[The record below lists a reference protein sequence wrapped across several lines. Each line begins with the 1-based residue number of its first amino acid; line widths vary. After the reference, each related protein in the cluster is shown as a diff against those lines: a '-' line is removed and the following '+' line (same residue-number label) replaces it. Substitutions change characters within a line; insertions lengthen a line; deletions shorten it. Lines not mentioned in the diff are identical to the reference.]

1 MDLLFVK
8 RHNVCAFLNANDP
21 KAAEFIPVLNFLANS
36 NVSFAISNNLSVFET
51 SIREFWETVEIITI
65 ENVEHIRAT
74 VLGQEVLLSEATVRE
89 VMQFN
94 DNPDAPIEFPIF
106 YVKECFR
113 RLGHPNEFKSGQ
125 IIKNSLPSHW
135 RYIVHV
141 FIHCLSIR
149 KGGFDSANN
158 TLGSAILGIIKGRDY
173 NFSGFIFRQ
182 LKDNL
187 TGAVKEKFLAY
198 PRLLQIII
206 NHLHPE
212 LQQGGN
218 IFMFD
223 HMIAKTLSYMRST
236 NKRTNMAIADVP
248 LFGHIIGEEE
258 EFIPDIDP
266 DLEEEN
272 SSSEE
277 EEMEVEQDQG
287 NPPIDEAEIEINIPI
302 IQEEEQPII
311 EPVIEAPFVEQIQ
324 IIQEPAV
331 NVKAGMHEIEEE
343 VAESSGTLDAGIY
356 GSDYYKSDSDD
367 RTMHLASSSK
377 RQVESGSDFEKEE
390 PKAKKIK
397 TGFEDLSS
405 SSDSL
410 LATPQPS
417 PQPSPQPT
425 PQPTPQPSPQQSPI
439 HTTPTSPTHDSTSPL
454 PRVKTIS
461 LELKK
466 MQDKIQEKDEEI
478 EGLKTNLHDVQ
489 EEVKDLK
496 LEVGGLHTQIE
507 VQQTQLETQ
516 QKLISKQKE
525 EFKALAEAV
534 EQLKASMVKPVQ
546 KQPTTSTAQGETTS
560 VVEPS
565 SPDLVTNPESALT
578 IFAGHTEKTKEAVE
592 VKVEGTELNLPS
604 ASERRDA
611 RKRGKGTS
619 TEIETVI
626 LDEEDIPS
634 DDELNALLDDIE
646 NYGYNDLYPEIL
658 TTEEKETERT
668 RYFTEDGDEIQTLS
682 DEEKGEED
690 VQINL
695 IKTVTPEP
703 TTTVSESK
711 TAQDPPSVTPEPPI
725 SRKSWFKKIIQEETP
740 KTYEWIAE
748 HQELKRPPIGW
759 KYDAE
764 RKLFIIRRCRGG
776 VQHFKNMTDFQT
788 LPFYDLMDLAKLPLQ
803 NRGKVMMAYDFEKF
817 LHSQVNND
825 FKGMKPRKTQKKISK
840 TRFHHKTNKPYVF
853 LRYKPA
859 QTHKTITIPKS
870 VPVQLQTFRKWYY
883 DPIIGSAVIECEGKE
898 DITIFEPMELLK
910 FQPEDLE
917 ILFQNHIQAYSDEDE
932 ADAKAYQ
939 RVVSLNVKPFIPR
952 TTEGP
957 AA

>member
-1 MDLLFVK
+1 M
-8 RHNVCAFLNANDP
+8 
-21 KAAEFIPVLNFLANS
+21 
-36 NVSFAISNNLSVFET
+36 
-51 SIREFWETVEIITI
+51 
-65 ENVEHIRAT
+65 
-74 VLGQEVLLSEATVRE
+74 
-89 VMQFN
+89 
-94 DNPDAPIEFPIF
+94 
-106 YVKECFR
+106 
-113 RLGHPNEFKSGQ
+113 
-125 IIKNSLPSHW
+125 
-135 RYIVHV
+135 

-149 KGGFDSANN
+149 KGGFDSANS

-198 PRLLQIII
+198 PRFLQIII

-218 IFMFD
+218 TFVFD

-236 NKRTNMAIADVP
+236 NKRTNKAIADVP

-272 SSSEE
+272 LSSEE

-287 NPPIDEAEIEINIPI
+287 NAPIDEAEIEINVPNV
-302 IQEEEQPII
+302 QEQEQPII

-331 NVKAGMHEIEEE
+331 IVEAGMLEAEEE

-367 RTMHLASSSK
+367 RTKHLASSSK
-377 RQVESGSDFEKEE
+377 WQVESGSDYEVEE
-390 PKAKKIK
+390 PRAKKIK
-397 TGFEDLSS
+397 TGMENLSS

-417 PQPSPQPT
+417 PQQTPQPSPQPT
-425 PQPTPQPSPQQSPI
+425 PQPTPLPSPQQSPI
-439 HTTPTSPTHDSTSPL
+439 HTTPTSPPHDSTSPDK
-454 PRVKTIS
+454 VQ
-461 LELKK
+461 KK
-466 MQDKIQEKDEEI
+466 DKEI
-478 EGLKTNLHDVQ
+478 EGLKSNLHDVQ

-507 VQQTQLETQ
+507 SQQTQLKTQ
-516 QKLISKQKE
+516 QRLISQQKE

-534 EQLKASMVKPVQ
+534 EQLKASMIKPVQ
-546 KQPTTSTAQGETTS
+546 QQPTTSTAQRETTS

-565 SPDLVTNPESALT
+565 SPAIVTNPESALIVFT
-578 IFAGHTEKTKEAVE
+578 GNAEKTKEAVE
-592 VKVEGTELNLPS
+592 VKVEEPELDLPLV
-604 ASERRDA
+604 SERRDA
-611 RKRGKGTS
+611 RKKGKGTS
-619 TEIETVI
+619 SEIETVI

-634 DDELNALLDDIE
+634 DDELNALLDEIE
-646 NYGYNDLYPEIL
+646 NYGYFI
-658 TTEEKETERT
+658 EEGE
-668 RYFTEDGDEIQTLS
+668 EIQTLS

-690 VQINL
+690 VQVNL
-695 IKTVTPEP
+695 IKTITPEP
-703 TTTVSESK
+703 TTKVSHSSP
-711 TAQDPPSVTPEPPI
+711 AQDPTSVAPESPI

-764 RKLFIIRRCRGG
+764 RKLFIIRRYRG
-776 VQHFKNMTDFQT
+776 
-788 LPFYDLMDLAKLPLQ
+788 DLAKLPLQ
-803 NRGKVMMAYDFEKF
+803 NPGKVMMAYDFEKF

-840 TRFHHKTNKPYVF
+840 TRFHPKTNKPYVF

-917 ILFQNHIQAYSDEDE
+917 VLFQNHIQAYSDEDE
-932 ADAKAYQ
+932 VDAKAYQ
-939 RVVSLNVKPFIPR
+939 RIVSLHVKPFIPR
-952 TTEGP
+952 TSEGL
-957 AA
+957 AS

>member
-36 NVSFAISNNLSVFET
+36 NISFAISNNLPVFET
-51 SIREFWETVEIITI
+51 SIREFWETAEIITV

-74 VLGQEVLLSEATVRE
+74 VLGQEVLFSEATVRE
-89 VMQFN
+89 VLQLN

-113 RLGHPNEFKSGQ
+113 RLGHPDEFK
-125 IIKNSLPSHW
+125 
-135 RYIVHV
+135 
-141 FIHCLSIR
+141 
-149 KGGFDSANN
+149 
-158 TLGSAILGIIKGRDY
+158 TILGITKGRDY

-198 PRLLQIII
+198 PRFLQIII

-218 IFMFD
+218 IFVFD

-236 NKRTNMAIADVP
+236 NKRTNRAIADVP
-248 LFGHIIGEEE
+248 LFGHIIGEEEE

-277 EEMEVEQDQG
+277 EKEMEVEQDQG

-311 EPVIEAPFVEQIQ
+311 QPVIEAPFVEQIQ

-331 NVKAGMHEIEEE
+331 NVEAGMHEAEEE
-343 VAESSGTLDAGIY
+343 IAESSETLDAGIY

-377 RQVESGSDFEKEE
+377 RQVESGSDFEEEE

-417 PQPSPQPT
+417 PQPTPQPTPQPSPQPT
-425 PQPTPQPSPQQSPI
+425 PQPTPQPSPQPSPQQSPI
-439 HTTPTSPTHDSTSPL
+439 HTTPTSPTHDSTSHV
-454 PRVKTIS
+454 PRVKTLS

-466 MQDKIQEKDEEI
+466 IQDKLQEKDEEI

-507 VQQTQLETQ
+507 IQQTQLETQ
-516 QKLISKQKE
+516 QRLISQQKE
-525 EFKALAEAV
+525 EFKALAEVV
-534 EQLKASMVKPVQ
+534 EQLKTSMVKPVQ

-565 SPDLVTNPESALT
+565 SPDLVTNPESALRGCLGLLFKQLINLLPFSKSNPKHPLT

-611 RKRGKGTS
+611 RKRGKRTS

-626 LDEEDIPS
+626 LDEEDITS

-646 NYGYNDLYPEIL
+646 NFGYNDLYPEIL

-703 TTTVSESK
+703 TTTVSESGP
-711 TAQDPPSVTPEPPI
+711 AQVVCYELYA
-725 SRKSWFKKIIQEETP
+725 
-740 KTYEWIAE
+740 KTY
-748 HQELKRPPIGW
+748 
-759 KYDAE
+759 
-764 RKLFIIRRCRGG
+764 
-776 VQHFKNMTDFQT
+776 
-788 LPFYDLMDLAKLPLQ
+788 
-803 NRGKVMMAYDFEKF
+803 KF
-817 LHSQVNND
+817 
-825 FKGMKPRKTQKKISK
+825 
-840 TRFHHKTNKPYVF
+840 
-853 LRYKPA
+853 
-859 QTHKTITIPKS
+859 
-870 VPVQLQTFRKWYY
+870 
-883 DPIIGSAVIECEGKE
+883 
-898 DITIFEPMELLK
+898 
-910 FQPEDLE
+910 
-917 ILFQNHIQAYSDEDE
+917 
-932 ADAKAYQ
+932 
-939 RVVSLNVKPFIPR
+939 
-952 TTEGP
+952 
-957 AA
+957 